1 MKESTSFSQLKNRG
15 SVLFIYSDKMHI
27 YVIYHDLEGDR
38 IYKFVCDKQLIIES
52 AHELKVPEHFMDYT
66 DLHWHKPTLRGGD
79 FHYSG
84 AVVINGKTH
93 TFQINDVDE
102 LIVSTE
108 VCSPNVFSLLPMDSL
123 TDIEVEF
130 HIQKSN
136 KLYAIGYHK
145 QTTQQVFVL
154 VDIAQD
160 KILREYTL
168 SSGLGEIIAN
178 TINIDQTDSR
188 VYVGGHIR
196 SPETKETI
204 QPYFESFLM
213 LGA

>member
-1 MKESTSFSQLKNRG
+1 
-15 SVLFIYSDKMHI
+15 
-27 YVIYHDLEGDR
+27 
-38 IYKFVCDKQLIIES
+38 
-52 AHELKVPEHFMDYT
+52 
-66 DLHWHKPTLRGGD
+66 
-79 FHYSG
+79 
-84 AVVINGKTH
+84 
-93 TFQINDVDE
+93 
-102 LIVSTE
+102 
-108 VCSPNVFSLLPMDSL
+108 
-123 TDIEVEF
+123 
-130 HIQKSN
+130 
-136 KLYAIGYHK
+136 
-145 QTTQQVFVL
+145 